1 MASLFRRV
9 RVDQRIPDAP
19 SYLTTPDGR
28 YFVVNDRLWRM
39 INPALSQEIK
49 ESWVNRLMEA
59 RMRVGT
65 ALKKRDK
72 AMEIAARTEVDE
84 AKRALGEHGPTWW
97 SNGAP
102 NYNRHLATDTPY
114 AAWYAEA
121 AKSQG

>member
-1 MASLFRRV
+1 
-9 RVDQRIPDAP
+9 
-19 SYLTTPDGR
+19 
-28 YFVVNDRLWRM
+28 M